1 MGTTIE
7 IPRCFGFGA
16 LRRGDRDAVARVFD
30 GLGERSRRLRFGGPK
45 PHLAERELTW
55 LADVDGSAHGAV
67 VAVDCHGEA
76 VGIARFVRSEETP
89 AAAEVAFEV
98 VDGWQGRG
106 VGTRLARELAELA
119 RAAGIERFTAL
130 VAAGNA
136 PSLRL
141 LRGIGTIVS
150 ADVRDGEYELVVR
163 LHRPPLR
170 AAA

>member
-1 MGTTIE
+1 MGTTVE
-7 IPRCFGFGA
+7 IPRCFRFGA
-16 LRRGDRDAVARVFD
+16 LRRGDRDAVARVFA

-45 PHLAERELTW
+45 PRLAEGELTW

-76 VGIARFVRSEETP
+76 VGIARFVRSDDAS

-98 VDGWQGRG
+98 VDRWQGRG

-130 VAAGNA
+130 VAAGNQA
-136 PSLRL
+136 SLEV
-141 LRGIGTIVS
+141 LRRAGTIVS
-150 ADVRDGEYELVVR
+150 SRFADGEYQLVVR
-163 LHRPPLR
+163 LGSELP

>member
-1 MGTTIE
+1 MGTTVE
-7 IPRCFGFGA
+7 IPRCFGFAA
-16 LRRGDRDAVARVFD
+16 LRRGDRDAVARVFA

-45 PHLAERELTW
+45 PRLAEGELTW
-55 LADVDGSAHGAV
+55 LADVDGSVHGAV
-67 VAVDCHGEA
+67 VALDCRGEA
-76 VGIARFVRSEETP
+76 VGIARFVRSGDAP
-89 AAAEVAFEV
+89 ADAEVAFEV
-98 VDGWQGRG
+98 VDEWHGRG

-150 ADVRDGEYELVVR
+150 SDVRDGEYELVVR
-163 LHRPPLR
+163 LHPPLR